1 MYTYNNMKIT
11 PVLLAGGSGTRL
23 WPLSRKNFPKQFIK
37 VNTESNL
44 FQNTLQRI
52 ENKDLFNP
60 PIIICGK
67 DHRWQIEDS
76 LKKLKINKYSLVL
89 EPDIKN
95 TAIAVT
101 IASLLLKNK
110 DQLILILP
118 IDHYIESKE
127 DFIKNVSFLS
137 KKIDELIITFGVKLN
152 EFNSKYGYIKRGKK
166 IENSPFLKVIDFI
179 EKPDSASIKSLSPK
193 DYLLNTGMLLAY
205 PKTIIDEIEKYEPDL
220 LKYADGLL
228 KKAKIQQKVIEL
240 GEECYK
246 YCPNISIDHALL
258 EKTKMIAVYPCEF
271 DWSDVGSFCSHA
283 LLAPK
288 DMKNNGL
295 VGNGLFLGSENCY
308 IDSKNVFTAVI
319 GLKDINII
327 STKDSIL
334 AVHKDKTE
342 KIADVVNFLQKNNKQ
357 ELIDGNKEYRPWGY
371 YENLVV
377 CNGYKIKKIVV
388 NPGGILS
395 LQSHEFRSEQWTVL
409 KGVATVTIN
418 DKIFNLTAHQSAYIP
433 IKAKHRLENCH
444 NETLEILEIQLGEK
458 LMEDD
463 IRRYDDIYGRV

>member
-137 KKIDELIITFGVKLN
+137 K
-152 EFNSKYGYIKRGKK
+152 
-166 IENSPFLKVIDFI
+166 
-179 EKPDSASIKSLSPK
+179 
-193 DYLLNTGMLLAY
+193 
-205 PKTIIDEIEKYEPDL
+205 
-220 LKYADGLL
+220 
-228 KKAKIQQKVIEL
+228 
-240 GEECYK
+240 
-246 YCPNISIDHALL
+246 
-258 EKTKMIAVYPCEF
+258 
-271 DWSDVGSFCSHA
+271 
-283 LLAPK
+283 
-288 DMKNNGL
+288 
-295 VGNGLFLGSENCY
+295 
-308 IDSKNVFTAVI
+308 
-319 GLKDINII
+319 
-327 STKDSIL
+327 
-334 AVHKDKTE
+334 
-342 KIADVVNFLQKNNKQ
+342 
-357 ELIDGNKEYRPWGY
+357 
-371 YENLVV
+371 
-377 CNGYKIKKIVV
+377 
-388 NPGGILS
+388 
-395 LQSHEFRSEQWTVL
+395 
-409 KGVATVTIN
+409 
-418 DKIFNLTAHQSAYIP
+418 
-433 IKAKHRLENCH
+433 
-444 NETLEILEIQLGEK
+444 
-458 LMEDD
+458 LMN
-463 IRRYDDIYGRV
+463 